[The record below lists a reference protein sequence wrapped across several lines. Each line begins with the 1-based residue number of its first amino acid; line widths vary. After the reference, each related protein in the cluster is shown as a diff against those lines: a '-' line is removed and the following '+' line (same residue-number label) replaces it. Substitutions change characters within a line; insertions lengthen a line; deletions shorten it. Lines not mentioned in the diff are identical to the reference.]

1 MLKNSNY
8 EQSLDQEFL
17 LTPIFISCAYS
28 LMDEIEKKEHLIKK
42 IHDKQKKSYLLKLI
56 NQAKL
61 SLQTKD
67 GIEDIIKK
75 YISKRSGKYLIVC
88 EDICKSQEKLL
99 DCFGNFCEI
108 DSFAFDESITS
119 EKNGQLQLNNKIK
132 LFFSTNISE
141 KQLQAIDFDGI
152 IIFGYQNKVQ
162 QLDQIPIENKIIIDV
177 VNDVED
183 YENICEIREEM
194 LKKLGYEGYNDKKIP
209 PKLKEQIKI
218 HNDIKDIIG
227 ILKQIDFMYQ
237 PILSFEEMI
246 NLIKE
251 FIEEKG
257 ISYSEIK
264 ARDIYKSRKIG
275 SWIKTKRLDYKKG
288 KLSKDQEKILR
299 NLGETFEEKRRYL
312 SFEEMINLIKEFMK
326 QTGKKYDEINL
337 TDVYNKVNISIWIR
351 NRRQDYKYGKLNQE
365 QIKLLR
371 ELGETFEEKRKD
383 LSFEEMINL
392 IKEFMKQTGKKYDE
406 INSTDVYNKINI
418 STWIRNRRQ
427 DYKHG
432 KLNQEQIRLL
442 RELGETFEEKRK
454 DLSFE
459 EMISLIKVY
468 LKITGEKYSDIMQ
481 KTTYKKIKI
490 GVWISGKR
498 SDYKQGKLSKD
509 QENVLRELGETFEEK
524 RKIFSFEEMINLIKE
539 YMNETGV
546 SYLDITQKDMYNDI
560 KIGVWKNNRRQDY
573 KNGRL
578 NKEYEQM
585 LRSMGEV
592 FPNVHRIPEGSISL
606 VKDANLVMSSK
617 KR

>member
-1 MLKNSNY
+1 MLKMKDY
-8 EQSLDQEFL
+8 EQNLDQEFL

-28 LMDEIEKKEHLIKK
+28 LIDEIEKKEHLIKK
-42 IHDKQKKSYLLKLI
+42 IHDKKKKSYLLKLI

-75 YISKRSGKYLIVC
+75 YITKIPGKYLIVC

-99 DCFGNFCEI
+99 DCFGNFFEI
-108 DSFAFDESITS
+108 ESFVFDESITS
-119 EKNGQLQLNNKIK
+119 EKKGQLNNKIK
-132 LFFSTNISE
+132 LFFSTDISE

-194 LKKLGYEGYNDKKIP
+194 LKKLGYVGYNDKKIP

-326 QTGKKYDEINL
+326 QTGKKYDEINS

-383 LSFEEMINL
+383 LSFEEMISL
-392 IKEFMKQTGKKYDE
+392 IKE
-406 INSTDVYNKINI
+406 
-418 STWIRNRRQ
+418 
-427 DYKHG
+427 
-432 KLNQEQIRLL
+432 
-442 RELGETFEEKRK
+442 
-454 DLSFE
+454 
-459 EMISLIKVY
+459 Y

-509 QENVLRELGETFEEK
+509 QEKVLRELGETFEEK
-524 RKIFSFEEMINLIKE
+524 RKIFSFEEMMNLIKE

>member
-1 MLKNSNY
+1 
-8 EQSLDQEFL
+8 
-17 LTPIFISCAYS
+17 
-28 LMDEIEKKEHLIKK
+28 
-42 IHDKQKKSYLLKLI
+42 
-56 NQAKL
+56 
-61 SLQTKD
+61 
-67 GIEDIIKK
+67 
-75 YISKRSGKYLIVC
+75 
-88 EDICKSQEKLL
+88 
-99 DCFGNFCEI
+99 
-108 DSFAFDESITS
+108 
-119 EKNGQLQLNNKIK
+119 
-132 LFFSTNISE
+132 
-141 KQLQAIDFDGI
+141 
-152 IIFGYQNKVQ
+152 
-162 QLDQIPIENKIIIDV
+162 
-177 VNDVED
+177 
-183 YENICEIREEM
+183 
-194 LKKLGYEGYNDKKIP
+194 
-209 PKLKEQIKI
+209 
-218 HNDIKDIIG
+218 
-227 ILKQIDFMYQ
+227 
-237 PILSFEEMI
+237 
-246 NLIKE
+246 
-251 FIEEKG
+251 
-257 ISYSEIK
+257 
-264 ARDIYKSRKIG
+264 
-275 SWIKTKRLDYKKG
+275 
-288 KLSKDQEKILR
+288 
-299 NLGETFEEKRRYL
+299 
-312 SFEEMINLIKEFMK
+312 MINLIKEFMK
-326 QTGKKYDEINL
+326 QTGKKYDEINS

-406 INSTDVYNKINI
+406 INSTNVYNKINI

-427 DYKHG
+427 DYKYG

-459 EMISLIKVY
+459 EMISLIKEY

-509 QENVLRELGETFEEK
+509 QEKVLRELGETFEEK

-539 YMNETGV
+539 YMNEAGV

-592 FPNVHRIPEGSISL
+592 FPNVHRIPEGPISL
-606 VKDANLVMSSK
+606 VKDANLVMLSK

>member
-75 YISKRSGKYLIVC
+75 YITKRPGKYLIVC

-108 DSFAFDESITS
+108 ESFVFDESITS
-119 EKNGQLQLNNKIK
+119 EKKGQLNNKIK
-132 LFFSTNISE
+132 LFFSTDISE

-177 VNDVED
+177 INDVED

-194 LKKLGYEGYNDKKIP
+194 LKKLGYVGYNDKKIP

-326 QTGKKYDEINL
+326 QTGKKYDEINS

-365 QIKLLR
+365 QIRLLR

-406 INSTDVYNKINI
+406 INSTNVYNKINI

-427 DYKHG
+427 DYKYG

-459 EMISLIKVY
+459 EMISLIKEY

-546 SYLDITQKDMYNDI
+546 SYLDIMQKDVYNDI

-592 FPNVHRIPEGSISL
+592 FPNVHRIPEGPISL

>member
-1 MLKNSNY
+1 MLKMKDY
-8 EQSLDQEFL
+8 EQNLDQEFL

-75 YISKRSGKYLIVC
+75 YITKRPGKYLIVC

-108 DSFAFDESITS
+108 ESFVFDESITS
-119 EKNGQLQLNNKIK
+119 EKKGQLNNKIK

-194 LKKLGYEGYNDKKIP
+194 LKKLGYVGYNDKKIP

-257 ISYSEIK
+257 ISYLEIK

-326 QTGKKYDEINL
+326 QTGKKYDEINS
-337 TDVYNKVNISIWIR
+337 TNVYNKINISTWIR

-383 LSFEEMINL
+383 LSFEEMISL
-392 IKEFMKQTGKKYDE
+392 IKE
-406 INSTDVYNKINI
+406 
-418 STWIRNRRQ
+418 
-427 DYKHG
+427 
-432 KLNQEQIRLL
+432 
-442 RELGETFEEKRK
+442 
-454 DLSFE
+454 
-459 EMISLIKVY
+459 Y

-509 QENVLRELGETFEEK
+509 QEKVLRELGETFEEK
-524 RKIFSFEEMINLIKE
+524 RKIFSFEEMMNLIKE

-592 FPNVHRIPEGSISL
+592 FPNVHRIPEGPISL

>member
-75 YISKRSGKYLIVC
+75 YITKRPGKYLIVC

-108 DSFAFDESITS
+108 ESFVFDESITS
-119 EKNGQLQLNNKIK
+119 EKSGQLNNKIK
-132 LFFSTNISE
+132 LFFSKDISE

-162 QLDQIPIENKIIIDV
+162 QLNQIPIENKIIIDV
-177 VNDVED
+177 INDVED

-194 LKKLGYEGYNDKKIP
+194 LKKLGYVGYNDKKIP

-251 FIEEKG
+251 
-257 ISYSEIK
+257 
-264 ARDIYKSRKIG
+264 
-275 SWIKTKRLDYKKG
+275 
-288 KLSKDQEKILR
+288 
-299 NLGETFEEKRRYL
+299 
-312 SFEEMINLIKEFMK
+312 
-326 QTGKKYDEINL
+326 
-337 TDVYNKVNISIWIR
+337 
-351 NRRQDYKYGKLNQE
+351 
-365 QIKLLR
+365 
-371 ELGETFEEKRKD
+371 
-383 LSFEEMINL
+383 
-392 IKEFMKQTGKKYDE
+392 
-406 INSTDVYNKINI
+406 
-418 STWIRNRRQ
+418 
-427 DYKHG
+427 
-432 KLNQEQIRLL
+432 
-442 RELGETFEEKRK
+442 
-454 DLSFE
+454 
-459 EMISLIKVY
+459 
-468 LKITGEKYSDIMQ
+468 
-481 KTTYKKIKI
+481 
-490 GVWISGKR
+490 
-498 SDYKQGKLSKD
+498 
-509 QENVLRELGETFEEK
+509 
-524 RKIFSFEEMINLIKE
+524 

-546 SYLDITQKDMYNDI
+546 SYLDIMQKDVYNDI

-592 FPNVHRIPEGSISL
+592 FPNVHRIPEGPISL
-606 VKDANLVMSSK
+606 VKDANLVMPSK

>member
-75 YISKRSGKYLIVC
+75 YISKRPGKYLIVC

-108 DSFAFDESITS
+108 ESFVFDESITS

-427 DYKHG
+427 DYKYG

-498 SDYKQGKLSKD
+498 SDYKQGRLSKD
-509 QENVLRELGETFEEK
+509 QERALRELGETFEEK

-560 KIGVWKNNRRQDY
+560 KIGIWKNNRRQDY

-585 LRSMGEV
+585 LRSMGET

>member
-406 INSTDVYNKINI
+406 INSTNVYNKINI

-509 QENVLRELGETFEEK
+509 QEKVLRELGETFEEK

>member
-1 MLKNSNY
+1 MLKMKDY

-28 LMDEIEKKEHLIKK
+28 LIDEIEKKEHLIKK
-42 IHDKQKKSYLLKLI
+42 IHDKKKKSYLLKLI

-75 YISKRSGKYLIVC
+75 YISKRPGKYLIVC

-108 DSFAFDESITS
+108 ESFVFDESITS

-288 KLSKDQEKILR
+288 KLSKEQEKILR

-326 QTGKKYDEINL
+326 QTGKKYDEINS

-406 INSTDVYNKINI
+406 INSTNVYNKINI

-427 DYKHG
+427 DYKYG

-509 QENVLRELGETFEEK
+509 QEKVLRELGETFEEK

-539 YMNETGV
+539 YMNEAGV

-560 KIGVWKNNRRQDY
+560 KIGIWKNNRRQDY

-592 FPNVHRIPEGSISL
+592 FPNVHRIPEGPISL
-606 VKDANLVMSSK
+606 VKDANLVMLSK

>member
-75 YISKRSGKYLIVC
+75 YITKRPGKYLIVC

-99 DCFGNFCEI
+99 NCFGNFCEI
-108 DSFAFDESITS
+108 DSFVFDESITS
-119 EKNGQLQLNNKIK
+119 EKSGQLNNKIK
-132 LFFSTNISE
+132 LFFSKDISE

-162 QLDQIPIENKIIIDV
+162 QLNQIPIENKIIIDV
-177 VNDVED
+177 INDVED

-194 LKKLGYEGYNDKKIP
+194 LKKLGYVGYNDKKIP

-326 QTGKKYDEINL
+326 QTGKKYDEIN
-337 TDVYNKVNISIWIR
+337 
-351 NRRQDYKYGKLNQE
+351 
-365 QIKLLR
+365 
-371 ELGETFEEKRKD
+371 
-383 LSFEEMINL
+383 
-392 IKEFMKQTGKKYDE
+392 
-406 INSTDVYNKINI
+406 STNVYNKINI

-427 DYKHG
+427 DYKYG

-459 EMISLIKVY
+459 EMISLIKEY

-509 QENVLRELGETFEEK
+509 QEKVLRELGETFEEK

-546 SYLDITQKDMYNDI
+546 SYLDIMQKDVYNDI

-592 FPNVHRIPEGSISL
+592 FPNVHRIPKGPISL
-606 VKDANLVMSSK
+606 VKDANLVMPSK

>member
-75 YISKRSGKYLIVC
+75 YISKRPGKYLIVC

-108 DSFAFDESITS
+108 DSFVFDESITS

-326 QTGKKYDEINL
+326 QTGKKYDEINS

-365 QIKLLR
+365 QIKLFR

-427 DYKHG
+427 DYKYG

-459 EMISLIKVY
+459 EMISLIKEY

-509 QENVLRELGETFEEK
+509 QEKVLRELGETFEEK